1 LTPLGDETERV
12 VPFGVERSL
21 RSERLVDLSISDID
35 RVLEYLQRVRS
46 VYAGR
51 ETISSMK
58 LGEIGLSIP
67 EDFVTARSLIEQ
79 LGGVDE
85 LNYFALMVPQQ
96 VLIEADF
103 GKKSLRIRAPTD
115 AEVHDLWV
123 LWNHTGRTQST
134 EVGST

>member
-1 LTPLGDETERV
+1 
-12 VPFGVERSL
+12 
-21 RSERLVDLSISDID
+21 
-35 RVLEYLQRVRS
+35 
-46 VYAGR
+46 
-51 ETISSMK
+51 MK

-115 AEVHDLWV
+115 AEVHDLWM